1 MNVQDDQQKSRR
13 QENIA
18 RRERTKRNDFSAA
31 MRAYIRERDGE
42 RCVLCGRPGREVHHI
57 IPRSIGGLGT
67 ADNGVCLDHAC
78 HHQAHRSK
86 HVEKQLMRFRERVL
100 LPFYGLQDPT
110 QSVSIEQV
118 EAHVL
123 LREQNLISF
132 CKLSCKR

>member
-1 MNVQDDQQKSRR
+1 MSKMEGKQSSRR
-13 QENIA
+13 QENIE
-18 RRERTKRNDFSAA
+18 RREQTKRNDFSAA
-31 MRAYIRERDGE
+31 MRIYIRERDGE

-100 LPFYGLQDPT
+100 LPFYGLHDPAESVPVEKTEELVALRDQDL
-110 QSVSIEQV
+110 VSICR
-118 EAHVL
+118 L
-123 LREQNLISF
+123 LV
-132 CKLSCKR
+132 KR